1 MASAAPLLGQM
12 FVGQMISKIGKDQ
25 GWNPMVTA
33 GLGILGGAGVGSA
46 ISGGMAASAAQS
58 AGSLAGS
65 TAMSVNPHA
74 GFGIADIAP
83 TRLPY
88 GMSATPHMGMG
99 VLNRPSGILPTPTGG
114 PNSLS
119 YDGPAAMDLDVMP
132 NGRIGRT
139 DNYFFP
145 KGSDAPTY
153 MDSGA
158 QWRKLAGEGTKES
171 WKALWNDKEFATAM
185 GGQFI
190 DAAFAEEPP
199 VQHQATSGGGVSS
212 SPLGSPYQGG
222 NGVSGQY
229 KLTSGMPGRA
239 QGIQWKGI

>member
-12 FVGQMISKIGKDQ
+12 FVGQMISKIGRDQ

-46 ISGGMAASAAQS
+46 ISGGMSAASAAG
-58 AGSLAGS
+58 AGSVNAGISQGGSIFGAAGS
-65 TAMSVNPHA
+65 TPSIM
-74 GFGIADIAP
+74 AP
-83 TRLPY
+83 V
-88 GMSATPHMGMG
+88 SG
-99 VLNRPSGILPTPTGG
+99 VSSWGV
-114 PNSLS
+114 PNSALTL
-119 YDGPAAMDLDVMP
+119 GPRATVSGGLGGSLFP
-132 NGRIGRT
+132 NGTNAATATLGGVSQASPLLESS
-139 DNYFFP
+139 F
-145 KGSDAPTY
+145 GSMA
-153 MDSGA
+153 A
-158 QWRKLAGEGTKES
+158 AGTKEA

-185 GGQFI
+185 GSQFI

-199 VQHQATSGGGVSS
+199 VQHQATGGGGGGGS